1 MGFLRCERFLDLT
14 AGIVV
19 WHDHPSFAGKIAPE
33 DLTCYP
39 SIDCDWPATAARDR
53 VLGRN

>member
-19 WHDHPSFAGKIAPE
+19 WHDPPSFAGKIAPE
-33 DLTCYP
+33 DFTCYP